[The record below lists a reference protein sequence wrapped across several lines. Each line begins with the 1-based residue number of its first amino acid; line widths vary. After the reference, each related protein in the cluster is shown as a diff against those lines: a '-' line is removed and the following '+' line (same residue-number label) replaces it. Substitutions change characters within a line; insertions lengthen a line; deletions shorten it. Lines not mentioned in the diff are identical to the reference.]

1 MGVETFGEVSRTSQR
16 RAKRSRVLLSARL
29 RTDAGEFD
37 ARLRDLSRKGALVEC
52 QGDLSVG
59 DEIIF
64 TRGQTVVPARVAW
77 IGGNRLGIEFLQMIY
92 ESEVRVQISKPP
104 PKPRE
109 RFPPTRTMDRD
120 VPEQDRQHTNET

>member
-64 TRGQTVVPARVAW
+64 TRGQTVVPARAAW
-77 IGGNRLGIEFLQMIY
+77 IGGNRLGIEFLQLIDR
-92 ESEVRVQISKPP
+92 SEGPASNCKT
-104 PKPRE
+104 
-109 RFPPTRTMDRD
+109 PTK
-120 VPEQDRQHTNET
+120 